1 MRWVYFRRFSWPVVE
16 DAEGKS
22 GKASREYDY
31 AMTTITVRGM
41 SCGGCEQTVVDALED
56 LDGVTSASA
65 DRETESATV
74 EGDASVDDL
83 VAAVEDAGYEA
94 SA

>member
-41 SCGGCEQTVVDALED
+41 SCGGCEQTVVEALESVS
-56 LDGVTSASA
+56 GVTHAEA
-65 DRETESATV
+65 DRETNSATV
-74 EGDASVDDL
+74 EGDADSETL
-83 VAAVEDAGYEA
+83 VQAVVDAGYDA